1 MTQYSHQTPRFDGPD
16 DGIPNE
22 GHFSDRI
29 DLEALLA
36 AARRQAFIVILAVAV
51 TCGIGVAYLV
61 TAVPYFTATT
71 TILIDSKKNQDQIIG
86 SMIADAAYDPGAI
99 ESQLEIIRSEN
110 VALSVVKALDLDK
123 DPEFIGEATVVQQ
136 VVRFALSLLNPRSWF
151 GSNEVTYAS
160 EAEARQRRAA
170 EELLQNMDVRRVGRS
185 YVLAL
190 SYQNRNP
197 GKAAQIANAY
207 ANAYFADQL
216 NSRYEIIRRASGWL
230 QDRIEELR
238 SSSIRADLAIQRFK
252 AEKGIIS
259 IAGGSG
265 DASTLM
271 DQQLAEASTQLTVA
285 RGETA
290 KAEARVKLIEDL
302 LRSGN
307 VDAAVTE
314 SLGNPVINDMRA
326 KYLRASKTAA
336 EFAARVGANHYQV
349 LSLQNEMVQ
358 YERLI
363 REELIRI
370 GQTYKAELEIARD
383 KEKSLGEAMTALIGS
398 QAVSND
404 AMVQLRELQR
414 ESDSYKGLYQ
424 AFLQRYQDATHR
436 ESFPTTEARVITP
449 AAAPFAPTSPRSAR
463 VMALAGL
470 LGLMIGG
477 GIGWLRERH
486 DRVFRVASQ
495 VRDELGLEVFGMV
508 PEVEPLGDDA
518 MPDEPLSPD
527 HVRLSSPLQ
536 AYAVVEPLTSFAETL
551 RRAKVEVD
559 LTVSRAASKRV
570 GFVSVLPGEG
580 KSTLSKNFASLVAFQ
595 GARTLLIDADLRNP
609 GLTRSVAAH
618 ATAGLIEVLKGEV
631 PLHDA
636 ILKEPMSGLDV
647 LPAVVKKRVWHSAEL
662 LASKEMDA
670 LLAECEQQYDYIVFD
685 LPPIGPVIDVRAAA
699 RQFDALVLVVEWGK
713 TPRSLVET
721 ALRDDRLLYE
731 RCVGVVLNRV
741 DGDKLKLYDHYG
753 AKTYY
758 YGRYSN
764 YYLDAKQ
771 RRAESV

>member
-1 MTQYSHQTPRFDGPD
+1 MMQYSQPPRVDDHGSGLPNDGSL
-16 DGIPNE
+16 
-22 GHFSDRI
+22 SDRI
-29 DLEALLA
+29 DLEALFA
-36 AARRQAFIVILAVAV
+36 AARRQALIVILAVSASCAV
-51 TCGIGVAYLV
+51 GVAYLV
-61 TAVPYFTATT
+61 SAAPYFTATT

-86 SMIADAAYDPGAI
+86 SMIAEAAYDPGAI
-99 ESQLEIIRSEN
+99 ESQVEIIRSES
-110 VALSVVKALDLDK
+110 VALAVVKALDLDK
-123 DPEFIGEATVVQQ
+123 DPEFIGEATVAQQ
-136 VVRFALSLLNPRSWF
+136 GIRFAMSLLNPRSWF
-151 GSNEVTYAS
+151 GSDEVTHAS

-170 EELLQNMDVRRVGRS
+170 QELLQNMDVRRVGRS

-190 SYQNRNP
+190 SYQSRNP
-197 GKAAQIANAY
+197 SKAAQIANAY
-207 ANAYFADQL
+207 ANAYFADQM

-259 IAGGSG
+259 IAGNSG
-265 DASTLM
+265 DSTTLM

-302 LRSGN
+302 LRSGS

-314 SLGNPVINDMRA
+314 SLGNPVINDMRT

-363 REELIRI
+363 REELLRI

-436 ESFPTTEARVITP
+436 ESFPTMEARVITP
-449 AAAPFAPTSPRSAR
+449 ASAPFLPSSPRPLR
-463 VMALAGL
+463 VMLVAGL

-477 GIGWLRERH
+477 SIGWLRERH

-495 VRDELGLEVFGMV
+495 VRDELGLEVLGMV
-508 PEVEPLGDDA
+508 PEVDDLGPESLPEGPFA
-518 MPDEPLSPD
+518 AN
-527 HVRLSSPLQ
+527 HVRASSPLQ
-536 AYAVVEPLTSFAETL
+536 NYAVVEPLTSFAETL
-551 RRAKVEVD
+551 RRTKVEVD
-559 LTVSRAASKRV
+559 LTVSRAATKRV

-595 GARTLLIDADLRNP
+595 GARTLLVDADLRNP
-609 GLTRSVAAH
+609 GLTRAVAAH
-618 ATAGLIEVLKGEV
+618 ATVGLIEVLKGEV
-631 PLHDA
+631 PLNHA
-636 ILKEPMSGLDV
+636 ILNEPMSGLDV
-647 LPAVVKKRVWHSAEL
+647 LPAVVKRRVWHSAEL

-670 LLAECEQQYDYIVFD
+670 LIAECEQQYDYIVFD

-699 RQFDALVLVVEWGK
+699 RQFDALVFVVEWGK

-721 ALRDDRLLYE
+721 ALRDDRMLYE

-741 DGDKLKLYDHYG
+741 DGNKLKLYDHYG

-758 YGRYSN
+758 YGKYSN